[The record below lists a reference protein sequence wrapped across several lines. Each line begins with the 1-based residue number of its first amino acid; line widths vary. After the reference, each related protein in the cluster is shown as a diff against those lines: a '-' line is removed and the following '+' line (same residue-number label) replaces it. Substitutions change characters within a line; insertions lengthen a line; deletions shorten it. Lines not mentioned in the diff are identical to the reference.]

1 MFSVNSANGEIFLE
15 KKLKK
20 FDLDNTKVLK
30 IQCSNGIEKNTCYV
44 NLEMVST
51 PNEYM
56 RPIWLK
62 PNPNNFNQCILI
74 REVIIIHKL
83 INKKIKNSF
92 ILYIQI

>member
-1 MFSVNSANGEIFLE
+1 MNVYYVGLICLDLFSVNSDNGEIFLE
-15 KKLKK
+15 KNLKK

-30 IQCSNGIEKNTCYV
+30 IQCSNGFEKNTCYV

-74 REVIIIHKL
+74 REV
-83 INKKIKNSF
+83 KKIYNHLK
-92 ILYIQI
+92 I